1 MSSEGAE
8 QQRALAVAADLSA
21 VAADSQPLGVPDGA
35 FIQLFTRSQRRIY
48 LFILSQVGNTND
60 AEEILQDANV
70 IVWSK
75 YQQFQ
80 AGTNFVAWACQI
92 AMFEIMKFR
101 TRRKR
106 EKLQFSDEF
115 VSRVAEKVA
124 EDSDVLETRR
134 SALSVCLSKLR
145 QKDLEL
151 IQSRYAPGENGKK
164 VAQELGRPSNSVYQ
178 SLGRIRR
185 ALLECV
191 SRRLAAE
198 GLR

>member
-1 MSSEGAE
+1 MSSEGPE

-35 FIQLFTRSQRRIY
+35 FIQVFTRSQRRIY

-124 EDSDVLETRR
+124 EDADVLETRR

>member
-1 MSSEGAE
+1 MSSEGPK

-21 VAADSQPLGVPDGA
+21 VAADSQPLGVPDGT

-124 EDSDVLETRR
+124 EDADVLETRR

-145 QKDLEL
+145 PKDLEL